1 MHTGGARRASRDWSA
16 KVAQFG
22 SKLGYLIR
30 QRSLQVAL
38 LLWALISLGTLWLC
52 QGTMPLQI
60 GPGAVNPR
68 AQVIFSS
75 IALAFLV
82 LEAGLVALITRRRP
96 VPDLAERAPE
106 RAVALRETVCL
117 WIYAGMVLLAGR
129 FIGIH
134 YFGEALAMHL
144 NGSLVGATRV
154 QSPNEVYTWA
164 AYNGIL
170 LGLIPYAVFR
180 MRGYSN
186 QQLNLKSANL
196 KSDVIVIFVVLA
208 IGCLLDLKLG
218 PNIMQLTRHQQIVG
232 GLLTFVVH
240 MLGTNLPIMIFI
252 YSILVPRYARL
263 ASPVTAFLLGAA
275 SYPAMHVFESWT
287 RYDSLSHSVL
297 SVFVVFLFFFPPG
310 VMKSFLTIRTGNAWV
325 HLWGFHAISPHV
337 TLDTRLIVRD
347 FDIR

>member
-1 MHTGGARRASRDWSA
+1 M
-16 KVAQFG
+16 AQFG

-38 LLWALISLGTLWLC
+38 LLWVLICLGTLWLC
-52 QGTMPLQI
+52 HGTMPLPI
-60 GPGAVNPR
+60 GPHPDRPA
-68 AQVIFSS
+68 AQVISSS
-75 IALAFLV
+75 IAIVFLV
-82 LEAGLVALITRRRP
+82 LEAGLVALITLRRP
-96 VPDLAERAPE
+96 LPDLAERAPE
-106 RAVALRETVCL
+106 RAVALRETVFL
-117 WIYAGMVLLAGR
+117 WIYGAVVLLAGH

-134 YFGEALAMHL
+134 YFGEAIAMHL

-154 QSPNEVYTWA
+154 QSPIEVYTWA

-170 LGLIPYAVFR
+170 LGLVPYAVFR
-180 MRGYSN
+180 LRGYSN

-196 KSDVIVIFVVLA
+196 KSDVMVIFVVLA
-208 IGCLLDLKLG
+208 IGCFMDLVLG
-218 PNIMQLTRHQQIVG
+218 PNITNLTRHQQIVG

-240 MLGTNLPIMIFI
+240 MFGTDLPIMIFI
-252 YSILVPRYARL
+252 YSILAPRYARL

-287 RYDSLSHSVL
+287 RYDSLSNSVL
-297 SVFVVFLFFFPPG
+297 SVLVVFLFFFPPG
-310 VMKSFLTIRTGNAWV
+310 IMKSFLTVRTGNAWV
-325 HLWGFHAISPHV
+325 HLWGFHAITPHV

>member
-1 MHTGGARRASRDWSA
+1 M
-16 KVAQFG
+16 AQFG

-30 QRSLQVAL
+30 QRSLQVVL
-38 LLWALISLGTLWLC
+38 LLWVLISLGTLWLC
-52 QGTMPLQI
+52 HGTMPLPI
-60 GPGAVNPR
+60 GPHPDKPV
-68 AQVIFSS
+68 AQVISSS
-75 IALAFLV
+75 IAVVFLV
-82 LEAGLVALITRRRP
+82 LEAALVALITRRRP
-96 VPDLAERAPE
+96 LPDLAERAPE
-106 RAVALRETVCL
+106 RGVALRETVSL
-117 WIYAGMVLLAGR
+117 WIYGAAVLLAGR

-134 YFGEALAMHL
+134 YFGEAIAMHL

-154 QSPNEVYTWA
+154 QLPNEVYTWA

-170 LGLIPYAVFR
+170 LGLVPYIVFR
-180 MRGYSN
+180 LRGYSN

-196 KSDVIVIFVVLA
+196 KSDVTVIFVVLA
-208 IGCLLDLKLG
+208 IGCFLDLVLG
-218 PNIMQLTRHQQIVG
+218 PNITNLTHHQQIVG

-240 MLGTNLPIMIFI
+240 MFGTDLPVMIFI

-287 RYDSLSHSVL
+287 RYDSLSNSVL
-297 SVFVVFLFFFPPG
+297 SVLVVFLFFFPPG
-310 VMKSFLTIRTGNAWV
+310 IMKSYLTIRTGNAWV
-325 HLWGFHAISPHV
+325 HMWGFHAITPHV

>member
-1 MHTGGARRASRDWSA
+1 M
-16 KVAQFG
+16 AQFG
-22 SKLGYLIR
+22 PALGYLIR

-38 LLWALISLGTLWLC
+38 LLWVAISLAALWLC
-52 QGTMPLQI
+52 HGTMPLQI
-60 GPGAVNPR
+60 GPGPVNPT
-68 AQVIFSS
+68 AQVISSS
-75 IALAFLV
+75 IALLFLV
-82 LEAGLVALITRRRP
+82 LEAGLIALITRRRP
-96 VPDLAERAPE
+96 LPDLAERAPE
-106 RAVALRETVCL
+106 RGVALRETAFL
-117 WIYAGMVLLAGR
+117 WIYGGMVLLAGR

-134 YFGEALAMHL
+134 YFGEAIAMHL

-170 LGLIPYAVFR
+170 LGLVPYAIFR
-180 MRGYSN
+180 LRGYSN

-196 KSDVIVIFVVLA
+196 KSDVIVILVVLA
-208 IGCLLDLKLG
+208 IGCFMDLTLGASFTKL
-218 PNIMQLTRHQQIVG
+218 THHQQIVG

-240 MLGTNLPIMIFI
+240 MFGTDLPIMIFI
-252 YSILVPRYARL
+252 YSILLPRYARL

-297 SVFVVFLFFFPPG
+297 SVIVVFLFFFPPG
-310 VMKSFLTIRTGNAWV
+310 VMKSFLTMRTGNAWV

-337 TLDTRLIVRD
+337 TVDTRLIVRD